1 MDREEAVSVC
11 LSWSRTN
18 QQKAF
23 PYMNLISFL
32 NLISV
37 CTQMSLCV
45 CECVEV
51 QIHMCAGGLHVC
63 LYMCLH
69 VSTVRKPERVL
80 DSLELK
86 GAVDCLAWVLEAQCG
101 SGRAVKG

>member
-80 DSLELK
+80 DSLELELQAVESYHM
-86 GAVDCLAWVLEAQCG
+86 GAG
-101 SGRAVKG
+101 N